1 MTYSTAELPLHL
13 RQYIAE
19 QDYSLY
25 TPIDHASWRYIMRVS
40 KEFFK
45 DHAHPKYLEGLR
57 ETGVTIDR
65 IPKISEMDQ
74 KLQKFG
80 WRAVIITGFIP
91 PEPFLEMLAHR
102 ILPIASDMRKL
113 ENIDYTPAPDI
124 VHEAAGHAP
133 ILADPSYSAYLK
145 KFGEIARRV
154 IFAKEDNDLY
164 RAVLLLSETKENPYA
179 SAEEIALAQK
189 KLDEAV
195 EKVGYVSE
203 AQQVTRL
210 GWWSTE
216 YGLFEQNGKY
226 LMYGAGLLSS
236 VGESFNCLSDRVAK
250 VPLTVNCIDTPYDIT
265 KPQPQLFVTDDFQ
278 KLEKVIDQLAEKMAY
293 KHGGIQGLAK
303 AHRAQTVTT
312 TVFESGI
319 QVSGVLMEYRADSKG
334 TLTFIKMSG
343 PVQLSYKEQ
352 ELSGHGVEH
361 HAHGFSSPIGKV
373 RGLSVSPCLATAND
387 WLKIGCREGQHSIIE
402 FESGIKVE
410 GEWTQ
415 SILQDGKRLVM
426 SFKNCVVKSSDQEI
440 LFDPSWGVF
449 DLILG
454 ETVVSVFGG
463 AADRNAYLKNVS
475 METFKPRP
483 QKCNLTA
490 ENKELNSLYGLIRD
504 LRENNVVDGD
514 GLEKIL
520 RVHEILKSKYPNEW
534 LLRLEILELLDKNNW
549 RPPVALEIKE
559 KLEEMARE
567 SDRLRM
573 LIQRGMELIFSDKLS

>member
-1 MTYSTAELPLHL
+1 MMTYSNAELPLHL

-25 TPIDHASWRYIMRVS
+25 TPIDHASWRYIMRIS

-57 ETGVTIDR
+57 ETGVTTER
-65 IPKISEMDQ
+65 IPRISEMDQ

-113 ENIDYTPAPDI
+113 ENLDYTPAPDI

-133 ILADPSYSAYLK
+133 ILADPDYSSYLK

-164 RAVLLLSETKENPYA
+164 KAVLLLSETKENP
-179 SAEEIALAQK
+179 SATFEEIEKAQK
-189 KLDEAV
+189 NLDEAA

-216 YGLFEQNGKY
+216 YGLYEKDGKY

-236 VGESFNCLSDRVAK
+236 VGESYNCLSDKVAK
-250 VPLTVNCIDTPYDIT
+250 VPLTIDCINVSYDIT
-265 KPQPQLFVTDDFQ
+265 QPQPQLFVTDEFK
-278 KLEKVIDQLAEKMAY
+278 KLEKVIDQLAERMAY
-293 KHGGIQGLAK
+293 RHGGILGLAK
-303 AHRAQTVTT
+303 AHRAQTLTT

-319 QVSGVLMEYRADSKG
+319 QVSGVLSEYRTDAQDNV
-334 TLTFIKMSG
+334 TFIKMTG
-343 PVQLSYKEQ
+343 PVQLSWEEKEI
-352 ELSGHGVEH
+352 SGQGVDRH
-361 HAHGFSSPIGKV
+361 SQGFSSPIGKIK
-373 RGLSVSPCLATAND
+373 GLSKSSWLATAED
-387 WLKIGCREGQHSIIE
+387 WQSLGCREGQKCS
-402 FESGIKVE
+402 FEYTSGIKVS
-410 GEWTQ
+410 GIWVQ
-415 SILQDGKRLVM
+415 SIKQENRILIM
-426 SFKNCVVKSSDQEI
+426 SFKQCTVSLGQEI
-440 LFDPSWGVF
+440 LFAPDWGDF

-454 ETVVSVFGG
+454 ETVTSVFGG
-463 AADRNAYLKNVS
+463 AADRNAYMSKVIL
-475 METFKPRP
+475 EPFHPRP

-490 ENKELNSLYGLIRD
+490 ENKELNSLYGLIRE
-504 LRENNVVDGD
+504 LREYKVVDGD
-514 GLEKIL
+514 TLDKIL
-520 RVHEILKSKYPNEW
+520 RVNEILDLKYPNDW
-534 LLRLEILELLDKNNW
+534 LLRLEILELLKKNQW
-549 RPPVALEIKE
+549 RPQLCLELNK
-559 KLEEMARE
+559 KLDELSQE
-567 SDRLRM
+567 SDRLKM
-573 LIQRGMELIFSDKLS
+573 LIHRGLHLIP